1 MILELN
7 HKVIEFYEVNSP
19 SKGYGSKMVATVIG
33 ALPEDWSA
41 VVVMDWS
48 GGFWEKMSKKYNKI
62 VIL

>member
-1 MILELN
+1 M
-7 HKVIEFYEVNSP
+7 NSP
-19 SKGYGSKMVATVIG
+19 IKGYGSKMVDAVIG

-48 GGFWEKMSKKYNKI
+48 SGFWEKMSKKYNKI